1 MVTIK
6 KGQLK
11 IETSNDSFIQL
22 QDTSD
27 GMFFKFK
34 DDTELRIS
42 VPVTPQIKALSNM
55 IMRSRAA
62 NILIDFNSKN
72 LVSFEGTID
81 GSNKP
86 VNKNVAPTPRPQVA
100 GNMVS
105 PIASK

>member
-11 IETSNDSFIQL
+11 IEASNNSFVQL

-27 GMFFKFK
+27 GMFFKFN

-55 IMRSRAA
+55 IMRSKAA
-62 NILIDFNSKN
+62 NIVIDFNSKN
-72 LVSFEGTID
+72 LVSFEGSMETDKKTNI
-81 GSNKP
+81 
-86 VNKNVAPTPRPQVA
+86 NVPPTPHRQ
-100 GNMVS
+100 
-105 PIASK
+105 